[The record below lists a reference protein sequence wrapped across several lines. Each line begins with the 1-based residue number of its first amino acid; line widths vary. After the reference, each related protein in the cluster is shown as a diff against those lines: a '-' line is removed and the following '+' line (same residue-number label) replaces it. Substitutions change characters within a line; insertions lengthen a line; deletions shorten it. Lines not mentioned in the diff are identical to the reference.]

1 MLRCIFFKVKLVIP
15 GLSESDPT
23 RPRKPSWELW
33 FHVASSHAV
42 LRDVLPERGALLALL
57 EVQLVNEVH
66 GAGHAA
72 SGQGR
77 QG

>member
-1 MLRCIFFKVKLVIP
+1 
-15 GLSESDPT
+15 
-23 RPRKPSWELW
+23 
-33 FHVASSHAV
+33 
-42 LRDVLPERGALLALL
+42 LL